1 MATAVAKESAV
12 QRCVALN
19 RIDLDENKILTKNL
33 QHKLFQ
39 QYIGECIDGEMLK
52 AIIAN
57 ISNFYIK
64 RGNITTKPYL
74 KQQSISDGQIDI
86 SVLTGII
93 AKIVDVKTDSTNTR
107 IKSAFAFQKG
117 AILNLRDLET
127 ALEMMNR
134 PPSSEATFEI
144 RPGDKN
150 GESIVEIKNTATYP
164 FRLEIGANG
173 REKLNDNK
181 LQLTADFAADNLFN
195 INDILTLKHNGS
207 RVQKEYQSNN
217 GGELNFSFPIANYLI
232 EFVRSETSYRQ
243 GVYGLND
250 TYLSKGD
257 NEGSRLRV
265 SKILM
270 RDQNNKFNVALSVY
284 HKNTKSYFSNQ
295 LIDVSSYKTTL
306 AQVDLTHTY
315 LQSWGQLTTTY
326 SYYQGTDWFGARTDD
341 YVSAE
346 ASAPNQAKLQFIKH
360 SSDIN
365 LRYYPKVRGYQV
377 TSNLHLQRTNDT
389 LYDNDKLTVGSDYT
403 VRGYLN
409 TNLYGNNALYLKND
423 VIKTWQ
429 LNQHPAFLQSISTS
443 IGLDYGKVDCET
455 DNQSSCGE
463 IYGTAI
469 GISTQGEKLT
479 TSFVWSKPLKKI
491 DGNHELKGLFKF
503 DVIWKF

>member
-1 MATAVAKESAV
+1 M
-12 QRCVALN
+12 
-19 RIDLDENKILTKNL
+19 
-33 QHKLFQ
+33 
-39 QYIGECIDGEMLK
+39 
-52 AIIAN
+52 
-57 ISNFYIK
+57 
-64 RGNITTKPYL
+64 
-74 KQQSISDGQIDI
+74 
-86 SVLTGII
+86 
-93 AKIVDVKTDSTNTR
+93 
-107 IKSAFAFQKG
+107 
-117 AILNLRDLET
+117 
-127 ALEMMNR
+127 
-134 PPSSEATFEI
+134 
-144 RPGDKN
+144 
-150 GESIVEIKNTATYP
+150 
-164 FRLEIGANG
+164 
-173 REKLNDNK
+173 
-181 LQLTADFAADNLFN
+181 
-195 INDILTLKHNGS
+195 
-207 RVQKEYQSNN
+207 QKEYQSNN
-217 GGELNFSFPIANYLI
+217 GGELNFSFPITNYLL

-257 NEGSRLRV
+257 NEGNRLRV

-270 RDQNNKFNVALSVY
+270 RDQNNKFNAALSVY

-295 LIDVSSYKTTL
+295 LIDVSSYRTTL
-306 AQVDLTHTY
+306 AQVDLTHAY
-315 LQSWGQLTTTY
+315 LQNWGQLTTTY

-360 SSDIN
+360 SADIN

-423 VIKTWQ
+423 VIRTWQ
-429 LNQHPAFLQSISTS
+429 LNQHPSFLQTISTS

-463 IYGTAI
+463 IYSTVI
-469 GISTQGEKLT
+469 GISTQGKKLT

-491 DGNHELKGLFKF
+491 DENHELKGLFKF